1 MSKDA
6 RAHLKISDFGLSKK
20 FSSTSMLET
29 YAETPVRYFFGS
41 LIPNIY
47 SYIQNYM
54 APEVLDIVRRFEMS
68 GDASDGGDGGPEF
81 YTCLADCWS
90 LGEIPDLEQ

>member
-1 MSKDA
+1 M
-6 RAHLKISDFGLSKK
+6 REPRFVV
-20 FSSTSMLET
+20 FSEVSSQTFIHYTFIHSQ
-29 YAETPVRYFFGS
+29 
-41 LIPNIY
+41 
-47 SYIQNYM
+47 IQNYM